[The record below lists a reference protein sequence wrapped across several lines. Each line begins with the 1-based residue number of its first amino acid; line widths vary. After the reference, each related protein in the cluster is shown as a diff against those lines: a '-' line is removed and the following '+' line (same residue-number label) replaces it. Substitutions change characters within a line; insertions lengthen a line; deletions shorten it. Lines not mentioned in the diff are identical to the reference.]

1 MDGDGRQQDTG
12 RAAAPDADADEAAD
26 DGEPLRPEG
35 RGKDRFGGGAFA
47 TDRSDKAVEVQSIVE
62 TDDYAGSAES
72 GV

>member
-12 RAAAPDADADEAAD
+12 RTAASDDDDAKNEDE
-26 DGEPLRPEG
+26 PIRPEG
-35 RGKDRFGGGAFA
+35 RGSDRFGGGAMA

>member
-12 RAAAPDADADEAAD
+12 RAAVPDEDDAAG
-26 DGEPLRPEG
+26 DGEPMRPEG
-35 RGKDRFGGGAFA
+35 RGRDRFGGGAFA

>member
-12 RAAAPDADADEAAD
+12 RAADPDEDETAD
-26 DGEPLRPEG
+26 DGQPLRPEG